1 MIPIAKPL
9 IGEEEKRAVME
20 VLDSGVLAQ
29 GPKVAAFEEAFAR
42 MVGVKYA
49 VATSSGTTA
58 LHTALLAHGI
68 GAGDEVITTSF
79 TFIASANS
87 VLYVG
92 ARPVFVDIDPA
103 TFNLD
108 PAKIEAAITPATRAI
123 MPVHLFGLPADMDPI
138 MEIARKHRLVVIEDA
153 CQSHGATYKGRRAGS
168 MGTGCFSMYP
178 TKNITSA
185 EGGVITTDDAEI
197 AESCRVI
204 RQHGMRRRYYHDEL
218 GFNFRM
224 TDVHAAIGLAQLQKL
239 EPFNEARIA
248 NAHYLSAHLRGIVT
262 PQVPEG
268 YRHVFHQY
276 TVRASNGLRDALL
289 EHLKRREIGSGV
301 YYPVPIH
308 QQTLYTQ
315 ELGYDVRLP
324 ETEKAAAEVLSLP
337 VHPALS
343 QADLEAI
350 VSAVNECTAA

>member
-42 MVGVKYA
+42 MAGVKYA
-49 VATSSGTTA
+49 IATSSGTTA

-92 ARPVFVDIDPA
+92 ARPVFVDIDPV
-103 TFNLD
+103 TFNFD
-108 PAKIEAAITPATRAI
+108 PAKVEAAITPATRAI

-138 MEIARKHRLVVIEDA
+138 MEIARKHGLIVIEDA
-153 CQSHGATYKGRRAGS
+153 CQSHGARYKGKRAGS

-248 NAHYLSAHLRGIVT
+248 NAHYLSAHLRGVVT

-343 QADLEAI
+343 RADLEAI
-350 VSAVNECTAA
+350 VAAVNECTGA